1 MALLR
6 SMSHQSGCPEFS
18 VLPTK
23 VPGREAS
30 LCGRSHL
37 APRKGWGGVLPW
49 LKSSPCRPEAK
60 PYLCHWAGT
69 ETCPEQGQGSGS
81 HSSLEPPLLS
91 AHSIPVS
98 QIRQR
103 RLPSPGHA
111 LGQ

>member
-37 APRKGWGGVLPW
+37 TPRRGWGGVLPW
-49 LKSSPCRPEAK
+49 LKPSPCRPEAK
-60 PYLCHWAGT
+60 PYLRRWAQSRGRA
-69 ETCPEQGQGSGS
+69 QGHTARWSPRFS
-81 HSSLEPPLLS
+81 APILSLL
-91 AHSIPVS
+91 H
-98 QIRQR
+98 R
-103 RLPSPGHA
+103 
-111 LGQ
+111 